1 MNNNLPIDQDIHELF
16 LAFSSIEDQKERER
30 FFFDL
35 LSEEELKDLA
45 RRWKVA
51 KMLSSKKTFSQ
62 IGAETG
68 MSSTTIARIS
78 KWLKSGYGGM
88 KILIDKAKENSDK

>member
-1 MNNNLPIDQDIHELF
+1 MNKNLFVDNDIKDLF
-16 LAFSSIEDQKERER
+16 KAFSCIEDQKERER

-35 LSEEELKDLA
+35 LSEEELKDIA

-51 KMLSSKKTFSQ
+51 RMLAANKTFSQ
-62 IGAETG
+62 IEAETG

-78 KWLKSGYGGM
+78 KWLKSGYGGIQ
-88 KILIDKAKENSDK
+88 ILINKTKK